1 MRCSKP
7 QTSNPVCSCPR
18 IFASDAVEVENF
30 KFCIEEQEGSRRTVR
45 LNASARLGE
54 QGEVTG
60 VLCVGQDVTELNR
73 VMAEQLGIAEDGGM
87 SSRSRKLRHRD
98 LSTGEIFS
106 ELQSY
111 VRDPIA
117 RHTACAVDAD
127 TPTVCVLEGFVGGT
141 TDLDYYIL
149 TLPEEGLLYETSPNF
164 RSFGSEPLQA
174 PDPIGPHLLPFLVT
188 DPKHQVVYVPPP
200 NKWPTPNAWTTF
212 TFVVRSLIGLSQD
225 GETIIDVQSEPGLVV
240 LVNPHRQIAGS
251 DFNLAD
257 GADGWTVSGQLEV
270 VGGNT
275 PSAGVRHQ
283 AVSWGGLNQYIYGA
297 DEVQSLDF
305 ATGIDLAKWYF
316 EASPKVYHK
325 KEMAVAYGG
334 TLRFRVRAQ
343 YGDFLELNA
352 PLDWVTIECE
362 SCDTGHGAR
371 IIRFVDDTLRWI
383 GNEVYMEFLLNENG
397 RRSYDPLNSAA
408 DFQYATACQIA
419 AILTNVSRIA
429 ILGDFT
435 RGGEGIALDDVAVVA
450 ADASEQP
457 AYPLACQQG
466 CICRHNAA
474 LIHPTC
480 C

>member
-1 MRCSKP
+1 MWATRAWGLLGAIP
-7 QTSNPVCSCPR
+7 WP
-18 IFASDAVEVENF
+18 IWA
-30 KFCIEEQEGSRRTVR
+30 IE
-45 LNASARLGE
+45 
-54 QGEVTG
+54 
-60 VLCVGQDVTELNR
+60 
-73 VMAEQLGIAEDGGM
+73 
-87 SSRSRKLRHRD
+87 
-98 LSTGEIFS
+98 TGEIFS

-251 DFNLAD
+251 DFNLAAD

-397 RRSYDPLNSAA
+397 RWSYDPLNSAA

-419 AILTNVSRIA
+419 AILTLDQSMSKDKCFENCNPWRFHSRHPVVEM
-429 ILGDFT
+429 LDC
-435 RGGEGIALDDVAVVA
+435 GEGIALDDVAVVA
-450 ADASEQP
+450 ADASELLGVEPSSCASRTGCHPGKVFRSEMARMLEQVASWP
-457 AYPLACQQG
+457 SGGLACPSCAG
-466 CICRHNAA
+466 KKG
-474 LIHPTC
+474 
-480 C
+480 